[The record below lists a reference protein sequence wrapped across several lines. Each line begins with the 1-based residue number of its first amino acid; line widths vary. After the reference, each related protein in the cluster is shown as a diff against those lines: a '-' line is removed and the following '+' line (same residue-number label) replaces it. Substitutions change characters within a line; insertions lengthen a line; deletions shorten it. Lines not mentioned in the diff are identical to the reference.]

1 MENCIVE
8 MLLTCPFILLGE
20 HGHYPHRGIGHSY
33 ARLAEV
39 VEGLNSSH
47 GQNLNPGHI
56 QKQQVRML
64 VVSIKVN
71 T

>member
-1 MENCIVE
+1 MPY
-8 MLLTCPFILLGE
+8 TLLGE
-20 HGHYPHRGIGHSY
+20 HGHNPHCGIGHSY

-47 GQNLNPGHI
+47 AQNLHPGHI

-64 VVSIKVN
+64 VVSIKV
-71 T
+71 TILRSKFLFT